1 MAAPTS
7 LRDPLRH
14 RDFRVLWT
22 GLTVSLVGD
31 GIMLVALAW
40 QVLVISSTPATLAV
54 VGVAMSTPYA
64 LLALPGGVVSDRFDR
79 RRVMIGADLVRA
91 LALVALGALSI
102 AGRVHVWHLVVL
114 AAVYGAGSAFFGPA
128 FDATIPD
135 LVPDDVLTQANAL
148 DQFIRPLAT
157 RLVGPMLGGILVGTL
172 GAGLG
177 LHRRTRRRSC
187 CRSCASACCGRWRPT
202 RGRAAGTSA
211 VADIREC
218 YRFVRAH
225 TWLWATLLS
234 SSVACLLFLGPSEVL
249 LPFLVKHEM
258 HASAGTLGVGVRV
271 RRARRGERSD
281 VRRAGGVYR
290 ARYITFM
297 YGAWTASTIAVA
309 TYGFVHFTWQL
320 MAACFAFNLFESAG
334 LIVWATT
341 KQRLVPRQLLGRVS
355 SLDWFVATGLTPH
368 LVRPRRTGG
377 RRVRRT
383 RDADRVGAARECGDG
398 RGLLHPRAALAR
410 ATAARRRAAGS
421 ERRALHPHGVRARIS
436 CVHSVCSCSPAAGRT
451 LTCRGSSE
459 VESSTSF

>member
-1 MAAPTS
+1 VAAPTS

-91 LALVALGALSI
+91 LALVALGTLSI
-102 AGRVHVWHLVVL
+102 SGRVHVWHLVVL
-114 AAVYGAGSAFFGPA
+114 AAAYGAGSAFFAPA
-128 FDATIPD
+128 FDATVPD
-135 LVPDDVLTQANAL
+135 LVPDDVLPQANAL
-148 DQFIRPLAT
+148 DQFIRPLAL
-157 RLVGPMLGGILVGTL
+157 RLAGPMLGGILVGTL
-172 GAGLG
+172 GAGWAFTADAATFVLSIVCVSM
-177 LHRRTRRRSC
+177 LRPVAAATART
-187 CRSCASACCGRWRPT
+187 
-202 RGRAAGTSA
+202 AGTSA
-211 VADIREC
+211 LADIREC

-258 HASAGTLGVGVRV
+258 HASAGTLGAVLAFGGLGAVSAAMFVG
-271 RRARRGERSD
+271 RRGLP
-281 VRRAGGVYR
+281 

-297 YGAWTASTIAVA
+297 YAAWTASTIAVA
-309 TYGFVHFTWQL
+309 VYGFVHLTWQL

-341 KQRLVPRQLLGRVS
+341 KQRLVPRALLGRVS
-355 SLDWFVATGLTPH
+355 SLDWFVATGLTPISFA
-368 LVRPRRTGG
+368 LVGP
-377 RRVRRT
+377 
-383 RDADRVGAARECGDG
+383 AAAVFG
-398 RGLLHPRAALAR
+398 AR
-410 ATAARRRAAGS
+410 ATLIASGLLASAVTGAAYFIPGLRSPEQPQDAEAAPQDAQ
-421 ERRALHPHGVRARIS
+421 EELF
-436 CVHSVCSCSPAAGRT
+436 T
-451 LTCRGSSE
+451 LMG
-459 VESSTSF
+459 